1 MPALAVAPLRCSHL
15 ARKPAHVA
23 RSATRCAATRQP
35 VRCAAAVPRDGL
47 PLKALALA
55 AWVSVTL
62 ACAAP
67 AFAAVDASCSKSCY
81 KECIALA
88 PKSDAYCKDNC
99 DGACDSSAKDAPR
112 DE

>member
-1 MPALAVAPLRCSHL
+1 M
-15 ARKPAHVA
+15 
-23 RSATRCAATRQP
+23 
-35 VRCAAAVPRDGL
+35 RCAAAAPRGDS
-47 PLKALALA
+47 PLKALAVA

>member
-1 MPALAVAPLRCSHL
+1 MPALAAAPLRCSSL
-15 ARKPAHVA
+15 ARAPAPAARAVT
-23 RSATRCAATRQP
+23 RSAAPRRP
-35 VRCAAAVPRDGL
+35 VRCAAAAGHGDS

-55 AWVSVTL
+55 ACVSVAL
-62 ACAAP
+62 ACSAP

-99 DGACDSSAKDAPR
+99 DGACDSDAKNAPR